1 MLEDALSEKTY
12 EFETLGDA
20 TVREIWRA
28 TVADFYLTDE
38 ELRDALYEELHAGR
52 CEFVSEQAEDER
64 NREIREES
72 IEEAG
77 PVEPAWTVI
86 GIYLEGDSFHQRYAT
101 TVYTH
106 NGPEA
111 AEALAQAACRED
123 NQAEDGEDL
132 IEIAAVIEGEVKV
145 AA

>member
-1 MLEDALSEKTY
+1 MNTNAERAAKADRVVSNYETDSSLAECLSDL
-12 EFETLGDA
+12 LGDLRHFCDKHGLDYGERDG
-20 TVREIWRA
+20 VGHRN
-28 TVADFYLTDE
+28 YLAELAE
-38 ELRDALYEELHAGR
+38 EKA
-52 CEFVSEQAEDER
+52 
-64 NREIREES
+64 
-72 IEEAG
+72 
-77 PVEPAWTVI
+77 VEPAWTVI
-86 GIYLEGDSFHQRYAT
+86 GVYLDGDSLHQRYAT

-132 IEIAAVIEGEVKV
+132 IEIAAVIEGEVEV